1 MEASKEIVSAVHEIL
16 KNMAQA
22 YLDKDLEGMMQLYV
36 PDPDLVA
43 IGAGRDEWVKGLGEL
58 KIGYNRDMTQA
69 DKIEVDFEDVT
80 VSSSG
85 NVAWVSARMAMD
97 VNVENNELT
106 IFGRLSMVLEKR
118 EDKWLIAHLHFSV
131 PDEQEEGKSYPV

>member
-97 VNVENNELT
+97 VNVENNEIT
-106 IFGRLSMVLEKR
+106 IFGRLSK
-118 EDKWLIAHLHFSV
+118 I
-131 PDEQEEGKSYPV
+131 

>member
-22 YLDKDLEGMMQLYV
+22 YLDKDLKGMMQLYV
-36 PDPDLVA
+36 PDPDLVV
-43 IGAGRDEWVKGLGEL
+43 IGAGRDEWVKGPGEL

-97 VNVENNELT
+97 VNVENNEIT